1 MTDAVRIV
9 VTTEETVISAEVRED
24 FLTVTETADR
34 TRTVVETVRQDRRVK
49 AVRYARVKAEAVR
62 SRVVREDHSR
72 AETEDRI
79 TEAKDALVETTETT
93 VADRDPAAEEETTT
107 LYSHQN

>member
-34 TRTVVETVRQDRRVK
+34 IRTVVETVRQDRRVK

-62 SRVVREDHSR
+62 
-72 AETEDRI
+72 
-79 TEAKDALVETTETT
+79 
-93 VADRDPAAEEETTT
+93 
-107 LYSHQN
+107 